1 MILGNVH
8 GGGGGVNHISFP
20 GKRTTNSRNEQVSS
34 QTNTHD
40 LTFGEGVLWG
50 VENMPRKKK
59 YRKPFQSMKNYS
71 SEGTVSC

>member
-1 MILGNVH
+1 MILGNLH
-8 GGGGGVNHISFP
+8 GGGGVNHISVP

-50 VENMPRKKK
+50 VENMPRKKNIENLFK
-59 YRKPFQSMKNYS
+59 
-71 SEGTVSC
+71 V

>member
-1 MILGNVH
+1 MKNDSREPSW
-8 GGGGGVNHISFP
+8 GGGGVNHISVP

-50 VENMPRKKK
+50 VENMPRKKISKTFSK
-59 YRKPFQSMKNYS
+59 YEKLFF
-71 SEGTVSC
+71 